1 MPARRSAE
9 EAARLGDEIYERN
22 IRRQVE
28 ATHRGEVVAIDVDS
42 ASYVIDG
49 NALAASER
57 LLAQHPEADVWC
69 VRVGHRALRHFG
81 GSPLRRAE

>member
-28 ATHRGEVVAIDVDS
+28 ATHRGEIVAIDVDS
-42 ASYVIDG
+42 GSYAIHG

-69 VRVGHRALRHFG
+69 VRVGHRALRYFG
-81 GSPLRRAE
+81 GRPLRRAE